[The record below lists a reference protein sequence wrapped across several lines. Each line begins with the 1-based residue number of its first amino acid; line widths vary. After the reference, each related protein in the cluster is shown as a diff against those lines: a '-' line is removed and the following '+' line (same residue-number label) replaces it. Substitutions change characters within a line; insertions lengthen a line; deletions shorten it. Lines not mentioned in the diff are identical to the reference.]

1 MYLPTVFAETDTA
14 RLHDLLDAHSFG
26 VMIVATEG
34 GLEIAHLPFVLDR
47 TGGLGRLRVHT
58 ARANPIWRAALD
70 ARQVTVVFA
79 GPHGYVSP
87 RWYERPREMV
97 PTWNYV
103 AVHAH
108 GRAEGPLPDHDL
120 AALVAELAERH
131 EAGAPEP
138 WRYADLEPAQREK
151 LLPQIVGLSIEIERL
166 EGKLKLSQNRSD
178 ADRAR
183 VRAALLARGGADDVA
198 MAALM
203 KA

>member
-1 MYLPTVFAETDTA
+1 MYLPTVFAETDAT
-14 RLHDLLDAHSFG
+14 RLHDLVDAHSFG
-26 VMIVATEG
+26 IMIAATDD

-47 TGGLGRLRVHT
+47 SGGLGRLRVHT
-58 ARANPIWRAALD
+58 ARANPIWRAAL
-70 ARQVTVVFA
+70 AAPQVTVVFA

-87 RWYERPREMV
+87 RWYEHPREMV

-108 GRAEGPLPDHDL
+108 GRAAGPMPDGDL
-120 AALVAELAERH
+120 AALVTELGDRH

-138 WRYADLEPAQREK
+138 WRFGDLDPAQREK
-151 LLPQIVGLSIEIERL
+151 LLPQIVGLTIAIERL